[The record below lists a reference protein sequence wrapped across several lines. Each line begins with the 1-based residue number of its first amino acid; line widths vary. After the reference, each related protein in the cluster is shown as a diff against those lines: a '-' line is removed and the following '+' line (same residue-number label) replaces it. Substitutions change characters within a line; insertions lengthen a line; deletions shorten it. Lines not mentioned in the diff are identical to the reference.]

1 MGRERARRTA
11 KLRYLPFALAGLSTA
26 EIVAFERAW
35 HRRVSTPVLD
45 DPFAQHLCAWP
56 LRLASRNRAL
66 GWFMARV
73 ALRRIMPA
81 SMVVVARARY
91 AERALERAVEDGVNQ
106 YVIVGA
112 GLDSFAFRRCGPL
125 RRVDIFEVDQ
135 PEEQHKKRIRVR
147 RAGLEIGANHHF
159 VSADLASESLPD
171 ALAGSPFDPSRPT
184 FVSLLGVAYYL
195 ADEELVATAES
206 IARTMGPGTVV
217 VVDYLLD
224 EATYDLRSSTV
235 REELLT
241 LVEVLGEPMRS
252 SYSLREMDALM
263 ASVGLDSLESLNV
276 ADLDCEYRRQLGSLL
291 YEIPGI
297 FGIGIYRVHSGAD

>member
-1 MGRERARRTA
+1 M
-11 KLRYLPFALAGLSTA
+11 LRYLPFALAGLSTA
-26 EIVAFERAW
+26 DIVAFERAW
-35 HRRVSTPVLD
+35 HRQVSTPVLD
-45 DPFAQHLCAWP
+45 DPYAQHLCGWP
-56 LRLASRNRAL
+56 LRLACRYRTL
-66 GWFMARV
+66 GWIVARV

-91 AERALERAVEDGVNQ
+91 AERALERAVEDGVDQ

-112 GLDSFAFRRCGPL
+112 GLDSFAFRRRGPL

-135 PEEQHKKRIRVR
+135 PEEQRKKLGRFR

-159 VSADLASESLPD
+159 VSADLATEALPD

-184 FVSLLGVAYYL
+184 FLSLLGVAYYL
-195 ADEELVATAES
+195 TDAELVATAES
-206 IARTMGPGTVV
+206 IARTMAPGTVA

-224 EATYDLRSSTV
+224 EDSYDRRSSTV
-235 REELLT
+235 REELLA

-252 SYSLREMDALM
+252 SYSLREMDSLM
-263 ASVGLDSLESLNV
+263 ASAGLVSLESLKV
-276 ADLDCEYRRQLGSLL
+276 ADLDGEYRRELGSLL

-297 FGIGIYRVHSGAD
+297 FGMGIYRVQAGAD